1 MARLALV
8 LLVLLAACA
17 RRTVIEEGLLPPPA
31 PAVVEVEPEP
41 LTFTRQHAPLTTA
54 ELIIMRNQRIQVIAD
69 IERLEW
75 LVRNTRLVDR
85 RLMLATVLNER
96 RVELARLNALL
107 SATR

>member
-1 MARLALV
+1 MARLVLV
-8 LLVLLAACA
+8 LLVLLTACS

-41 LTFTRQHAPLTTA
+41 LTFTRQHVPLTTA
-54 ELIIMRNQRIQVIAD
+54 ELVIMQTRRVQVIAD
-69 IERLEW
+69 IDRLEW

-107 SATR
+107 AGR

>member
-8 LLVLLAACA
+8 LFVLLAACA
-17 RRTVIEEGLLPPPA
+17 QRTVVEGELLPPPA
-31 PAVVEVEPEP
+31 PAVVEVEP
-41 LTFTRQHAPLTTA
+41 LTYTRQHVPPTTA
-54 ELIIMRNQRIQVIAD
+54 ELIIMQTRRVQVIAD

-107 SATR
+107 SAVR